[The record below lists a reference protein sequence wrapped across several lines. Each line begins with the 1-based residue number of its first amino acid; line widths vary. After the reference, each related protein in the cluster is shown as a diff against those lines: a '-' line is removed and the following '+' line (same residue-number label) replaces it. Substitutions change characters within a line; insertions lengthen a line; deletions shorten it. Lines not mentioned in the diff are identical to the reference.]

1 MALPRPCPL
10 HRLGCTVATDYDS
23 GYDARHRMAGRG
35 LAIEPRTAAR
45 KSIAIVGFPSRSLAM
60 REEIK

>member
-1 MALPRPCPL
+1 
-10 HRLGCTVATDYDS
+10 
-23 GYDARHRMAGRG
+23 MAGRG